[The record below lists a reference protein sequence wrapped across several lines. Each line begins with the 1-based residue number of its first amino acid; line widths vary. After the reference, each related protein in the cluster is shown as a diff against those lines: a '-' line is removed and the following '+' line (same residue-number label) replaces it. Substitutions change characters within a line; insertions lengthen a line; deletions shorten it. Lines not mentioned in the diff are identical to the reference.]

1 MGAELRVPQA
11 ETRGRLTVVLTVVPG
26 PAEKA
31 MPLPDKPTVVI
42 TGAFGALGTAVAR
55 RFAARGARLGLIHRS
70 PVPPAAAAEFAGGHV
85 LVGDVDLTSTDAAE
99 AAMSTVVAATGAIHV
114 LVNVAGG
121 FRWETLEEGSVG
133 TWELMFSMN
142 LKTAV
147 VASKAA
153 LPHLIA
159 SGAGRIVNVGAGAAA
174 RAAAGMGPY
183 AASKAGV
190 ERLTEALAAELRDRN
205 ITVNAILPGTI
216 DTPANRAAM
225 PKADVTR
232 WVAPE
237 AVADV
242 VLFLASE
249 SARAVN
255 GAAIRVFGRG

>member
-1 MGAELRVPQA
+1 M
-11 ETRGRLTVVLTVVPG
+11 
-26 PAEKA
+26 
-31 MPLPDKPTVVI
+31 

-55 RFAARGARLGLIHRS
+55 RFAGRGMRVGLLGRE
-70 PVPPAAAAEFAGGHV
+70 PVPATARQEFGTAHV
-85 LVGDVDLTSTDAAE
+85 LLGGVDLTVQE
-99 AAMSTVVAATGAIHV
+99 AANAAMQAVAAATGGLRV

-121 FRWETLEEGSVG
+121 FRWETLAEGEVS
-133 TWELMFSMN
+133 TWELMFAMN

-159 SGAGRIVNVGAGAAA
+159 AGGGRIINIGAGAAG
-174 RAAAGMGPY
+174 RAAAGMGAY

-205 ITVNAILPGTI
+205 VTVNAILPGTI

-225 PKADVTR
+225 PDADVTR
-232 WVAPE
+232 WVEPE

-242 VLFLASE
+242 VVFLASDA
-249 SARAVN
+249 ARAVT
-255 GAAIRVFGRG
+255 GAAVRVFGRG